1 MLATHAAVTESS
13 VTRSLALAVRAIGSV
28 ERLAEYL
35 GVTEALLKEWLE
47 GRLEPPTAT
56 YVRAL
61 DLAAGMSPGS
71 QLRVASSRLSAS
83 G

>member
-1 MLATHAAVTESS
+1 MLATHAAATESS
-13 VTRSLALAVRAIGSV
+13 ITRSLALALRAIGGF

-47 GRLEPPTAT
+47 GRLEPPTAV

-61 DLAAGMSPGS
+61 DLAAGTSAAS
-71 QLRVASSRLSAS
+71 QLRVASSRLPAS